1 MTGATTMMHHLPRH
15 TENSHFGYAKHSK
28 HHSKVSV
35 TSYQPPTISR
45 VQREPSCSSTKPAAL
60 IPASDIEALARRAI
74 AVVERSSQDTVYISI
89 VGCPGSGKSFLSSR
103 VCETIN
109 HVMGDD
115 FSTVLPMDGY
125 HIPTATLK
133 EMGQS
138 GKIIGDSNSPS
149 SGSTSFEDL
158 IKRRGAPW
166 TFDAKKFVADISTAK
181 AKGEGSFPLY
191 CREIGDP
198 VPDQIK
204 VTKLHR
210 IVLCEGIYLNAF
222 EDPEWKPLQE
232 IWDDKWYLD
241 IPHQV
246 LKERLVNR
254 HLENWCPLKVKLF
267 GEGREGAAKKA
278 EFNDMKNARW
288 VDQTSRSHA
297 DLFITY
303 DS

>member
-1 MTGATTMMHHLPRH
+1 MIQHRH
-15 TENSHFGYAKHSK
+15 NENSRFGYAKHSK
-28 HHSKVSV
+28 YNSKIGSPSRQRKSAVVSPAFSHV
-35 TSYQPPTISR
+35 KG
-45 VQREPSCSSTKPAAL
+45 EPSCSSTKAAVH
-60 IPASDIEALARRAI
+60 IPASDIEALAHRAI
-74 AVVERSSQDTVYISI
+74 TVVERSSRDTVYISV

-109 HVMGDD
+109 RIMGDN

-125 HIPTATLK
+125 HIPASTLK
-133 EMGQS
+133 EMAQS
-138 GKIIGDSNSPS
+138 GKIIGDPDST
-149 SGSTSFEDL
+149 SGRSTSFEDL

-166 TFDAKKFVADISTAK
+166 TYDAKKFVADITSAK
-181 AKGEGSFPLY
+181 AEGEGSFPFY
-191 CREIGDP
+191 CRKIGDP

-222 EDPEWKPLQE
+222 EDPEWKLLQE

-254 HLENWCPLKVKLF
+254 HLENWCPLKVQLF

-278 EFNDMKNARW
+278 ESNDMKNARW
-288 VDQTSRSHA
+288 VDRTSRAHA
-297 DLFITY
+297 DLFITF
-303 DS
+303 DG